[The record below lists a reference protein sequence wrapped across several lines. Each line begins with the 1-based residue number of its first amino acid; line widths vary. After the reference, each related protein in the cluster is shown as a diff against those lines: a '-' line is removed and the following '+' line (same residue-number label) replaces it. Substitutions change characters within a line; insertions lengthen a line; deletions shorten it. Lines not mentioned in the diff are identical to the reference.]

1 MSQTNGLGFLE
12 PLPNSCPPENLT
24 TPTEPVLWRL
34 LRNSAHTAA
43 DFDSQRKRLSNHK
56 YPDEC
61 LARSVSLM
69 TSLAACRAAVKSPRM
84 AKMKFTHAVEVPY
97 DPNHGVWHKD
107 LSTHVNWWPYSG
119 VNPTQIAGKVEDLN
133 G

>member
-1 MSQTNGLGFLE
+1 MSPTNGFDFLE
-12 PLPNSCPPENLT
+12 PLPTSCPPEKVV

-34 LRNSAHTAA
+34 LRTSAHTAE
-43 DFDSQRKRLSNHK
+43 DFDSQRKRLSSHK

-84 AKMKFTHAVEVPY
+84 VKMKFTHAVEVPC
-97 DPNHGVWHKD
+97 DPGLGVWHKD
-107 LSTHVNWWPYSG
+107 QPTHVNWWPYLTVS
-119 VNPTQIAGKVEDLN
+119 PTGIAGRVEDLN